1 MKSTTCHIR
10 VFFQCLPGLM
20 GSRIQWT
27 ESSGWAGLE
36 LISASSALYHRSMV
50 EPAPS
55 ICYGLWFHCLPS
67 HRSPFLSLYP
77 TPSFPPQHFTPQHIL
92 SSSGTFSPSLIPISL
107 PFVIISQLIFALSR
121 SQEQVVLTHQG
132 VGPLTFQ
139 RPLQTCNAPFALHCS
154 LFLPALPFSAVDERH
169 QLEETERNG
178 PNYSIGNWKLAN

>member
-1 MKSTTCHIR
+1 MKSTIR
-10 VFFQCLPGLM
+10 PIHVFSQCFLRLM
-20 GSRIQWT
+20 GSCSQRT
-27 ESSGWAGLE
+27 ESSGWARLE
-36 LISASSALYHRSMV
+36 LISTKLSPIASLDGGSRSLDL
-50 EPAPS
+50 
-55 ICYGLWFHCLPS
+55 LWLMISLLPHS
-67 HRSPFLSLYP
+67 SFTISVTLPNPLSP
-77 TPSFPPQHFTPQHIL
+77 TPTLHPSTHPIFILPPP
-92 SSSGTFSPSLIPISL
+92 IPISL

-154 LFLPALPFSAVDERH
+154 LFLPTLPFSAVDERH

>member
-1 MKSTTCHIR
+1 M
-10 VFFQCLPGLM
+10 GLR
-20 GSRIQWT
+20 SQRA

-36 LISASSALYHRSMV
+36 LISTKLSPISSLDRGSRSLDLLWLMISLPPHSSFTISVTLAS
-50 EPAPS
+50 P
-55 ICYGLWFHCLPS
+55 
-67 HRSPFLSLYP
+67 LYP
-77 TPSFPPQHFTPQHIL
+77 TPTLHPSTHPLFIWHIL
-92 SSSGTFSPSLIPISL
+92 PPIPISL

-132 VGPLTFQ
+132 VGLLTFQ

-154 LFLPALPFSAVDERH
+154 LFLPTLPFSAVDERH